1 MFGKRYRNC
10 VKKEGINELRVD
22 LPNFDY
28 EKHKRDIF
36 GLFNKT
42 KIKGMLGDKQG
53 KENWLVL
60 KDKDDWKK
68 AEPILK
74 KLKIKYKLK
83 EGLNE
88 GAWTPAQTK
97 AVDKVDNEFNKLMA
111 KKGIEPYSVEAS

>member
-1 MFGKRYRNC
+1 
-10 VKKEGINELRVD
+10 
-22 LPNFDY
+22 
-28 EKHKRDIF
+28 
-36 GLFNKT
+36 
-42 KIKGMLGDKQG
+42 MLGDKQG

-111 KKGIEPYSVEAS
+111 KKGIEPYSVEASQLWRSAGFNKKMKKIFGKNESVNEKKVPKKWQPKKSRTKS